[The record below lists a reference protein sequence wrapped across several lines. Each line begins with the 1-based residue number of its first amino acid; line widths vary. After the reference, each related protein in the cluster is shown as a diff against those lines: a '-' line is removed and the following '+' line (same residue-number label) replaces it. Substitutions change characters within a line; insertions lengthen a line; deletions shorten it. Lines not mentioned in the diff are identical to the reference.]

1 MVPLSYGTVPFSFSL
16 EKRGNKLT
24 CTAPAKVRPREVLK
38 INLTAAQP
46 TRAVVFA
53 VDEGILQVARYQMAD
68 PLAHFFQK
76 RSLDV
81 RTSQILDLILPEFK
95 KLMQAAAP
103 GGDAEGALGK
113 NLNPFRRKR
122 DKPAVYWSGIV
133 DVSGEREFSY
143 TVPDTFNG
151 SLRLMAVAVNDQSI
165 GTLSDKTLVQGDFVL
180 SPNAPLAVA
189 PGDEFEGSVGGANNV
204 AGSGKAAPVS
214 VRLKASP
221 HLESVRPDSQALT
234 IRGRKES
241 GAIYRPETENGP
253 ASRV

>member
-1 MVPLSYGTVPFSFSL
+1 
-16 EKRGNKLT
+16 
-24 CTAPAKVRPREVLK
+24 
-38 INLTAAQP
+38 
-46 TRAVVFA
+46 
-53 VDEGILQVARYQMAD
+53 MAD

-113 NLNPFRRKR
+113 NLNPFKRKR

-151 SLRLMAVAVNDQSI
+151 SLRLMAVAVNEQSI
-165 GTLSDKTLVQGDFVL
+165 GTLSDKTPVQGDFVL
-180 SPNAPLAVA
+180 SPKAPPAEGAGGGVRGLAGLA
-189 PGDEFEGSVGGANNV
+189 
-204 AGSGKAAPVS
+204 
-214 VRLKASP
+214 
-221 HLESVRPDSQALT
+221 Q
-234 IRGRKES
+234 
-241 GAIYRPETENGP
+241 
-253 ASRV
+253 